1 MAREDQ
7 DASKQIV
14 AFLRKEFRKR
24 KANVAV
30 IGISGGIDSSVTAV
44 LAKRALGADRVFGL
58 ILPDSNVTPRHDI
71 TDALDLVRR
80 LKIKYK
86 VIELKEIREDLARSL
101 PKNKLALG
109 NMLVRLRMILL
120 YYFAAVHHGLVVG
133 TGDKSEIMLGY
144 YTKFGD
150 GAVDLLPI
158 ADLYKTQ
165 VRSLARYLSI
175 PEKIINKESSARLWK
190 GHTAEKELG
199 LNYVEIDKVLQKLE
213 NNEPLSSPQEKK
225 MGDRI
230 RKLIE
235 KNTHK
240 KEMPIVCKVNL

>member
-7 DASKQIV
+7 GTSKQII

-44 LAKRALGADRVFGL
+44 LAKRALGVDRVFGL
-58 ILPDSNVTPRHDI
+58 ILPDSSVTPRHDI
-71 TDALDLVRR
+71 TDAVDLVRR
-80 LKIKYK
+80 LKIKYE

-120 YYFAAVHHGLVVG
+120 YYFASVHRGLVVG

-158 ADLYKTQ
+158 ADIYKTQ

-199 LNYVEIDKVLQKLE
+199 LNYSDIDKILQKFE
-213 NNEPLSSPQEKK
+213 NNEQLNHPGERRI
-225 MGDRI
+225 GARI

-235 KNTHK
+235 KNAHK
-240 KEMPIVCKVNL
+240 KEMPAVCSINL

>member
-1 MAREDQ
+1 MAREDR
-7 DASKQIV
+7 DACKQII

-44 LAKRALGADRVFGL
+44 LARRALGADRVFGL
-58 ILPDSNVTPRHDI
+58 ILPDSNVTPKHD
-71 TDALDLVRR
+71 TSDALDLVRR
-80 LKIKYK
+80 FKIKYK
-86 VIELKEIREDLARSL
+86 VIELKETRKDLAKSL
-101 PKNKLALG
+101 PKDKLALG

-120 YYFAAVHHGLVVG
+120 YYFAAVYHGLVIG

-158 ADLYKTQ
+158 ADIYKTQ

-175 PEKIINKESSARLWK
+175 SEKIINKESSARLWK

-199 LNYVEIDKVLQKLE
+199 LSYTEIDKILHKLE
-213 NNEPLSSPQEKK
+213 NNEPLSRPQEKK
-225 MGDRI
+225 MGAQI

-240 KEMPIVCKVNL
+240 KEMPTVCKVNL

>member
-7 DASKQIV
+7 DASKQIIV
-14 AFLRKEFRKR
+14 FLRKEFRKR
-24 KANVAV
+24 KASVAV

-44 LAKRALGADRVFGL
+44 LAKRALGVDRVFGL
-58 ILPDSNVTPRHDI
+58 ILPDSSVTPRHDI
-71 TDALDLVRR
+71 TDAVDLVRR
-80 LKIKYK
+80 LKIKYE

-120 YYFAAVHHGLVVG
+120 YYFASVHRGLVVG

-158 ADLYKTQ
+158 ADIYKTQ

-199 LNYVEIDKVLQKLE
+199 LNYSDIDKILQKFE
-213 NNEPLSSPQEKK
+213 NNEQLNHPGERRI
-225 MGDRI
+225 GARI

-235 KNTHK
+235 KNAHK
-240 KEMPIVCKVNL
+240 KEMPAVCSINL

>member
-1 MAREDQ
+1 MAEKDRE
-7 DASKQIV
+7 ASKQII
-14 AFLRKEFRKR
+14 AFFRKEFGKR
-24 KANVAV
+24 KADLAV

-58 ILPDSNVTPRHDI
+58 ILPDSSVTPKHDI
-71 TDALDLVRR
+71 TDALDLVKL
-80 LKIKYK
+80 LKIRYE
-86 VIELKEIREDLARSL
+86 VIELKDIRKDLARSL

-109 NMLVRLRMILL
+109 NMLVRMRMILL
-120 YYFAAVHHGLVVG
+120 YYFAAVYHGLVVG

-158 ADLYKTQ
+158 ADLYKSQ
-165 VRSLARYLSI
+165 VRSLAKFLSI

-199 LNYVEIDKVLQKLE
+199 LSYENIDRILRKLE
-213 NNEPLSSPQEKK
+213 NKEPLNNRAEK
-225 MGDRI
+225 RI
-230 RKLIE
+230 AFRVHKLIE

-240 KEMPIVCKVNL
+240 KEMPAVCNINL